1 MSPVFSADELH
12 SVVGGK
18 LSKKNWEVHG
28 ISIDSREIKKNDLFI
43 ALKSKR
49 DGNDFILSAIEKGAK
64 AAIINKVPIGLPIN
78 FPYILVKDSMK
89 ALHSIAKYSRKRYK
103 GNLVAITGSVGKTS
117 TKDILTKILSI
128 FGLTYSSPKSFN
140 NDLGVPLTL
149 ANIPQK
155 ADYVIC
161 EIGMNAKG
169 EIEPLSK
176 LASPDTAIITN
187 ISTAHLASFN
197 CLKEIAMEKAN
208 ICSGLKKGGLLIYP
222 VDNEFCD
229 LLKGIV
235 FEKKIKSMAFGSK
248 KSADISLDKISFLNN
263 YSFASLVL
271 DNKIFSDFSIGALGY
286 HQLLNCL
293 SAVGVILNYDLDL
306 KIALRELKKW
316 KPRNGRGRFLDIS
329 FNKNLKKI
337 KIRIIDES
345 YNCNPSSLNASLE
358 ILKYV
363 KFGTTTKN
371 SRKIAILGD
380 MLELGIKEKEFHSEI
395 SNNDN
400 IKFFDKIHCVGTLMK
415 ELHSKLPKGQ
425 KGLLVRNPKELIS
438 HLLINAEDRD
448 IYLIKGSNS
457 IGLSFI
463 VDKLYDL
470 NNGCF

>member
-89 ALHSIAKYSRKRYK
+89 ALHAIAKYSRKRYK

-149 ANIPQK
+149 ANIPKK

-235 FEKKIKSMAFGSK
+235 FEQKIKSMTFGSK

-263 YSFASLVL
+263 NSFASLVL

-363 KFGTTTKN
+363 QFGPTTKN

>member
-89 ALHSIAKYSRKRYK
+89 ALHAIAKYSRKRYK

-117 TKDILTKILSI
+117 TKDILTRILSI

-149 ANIPQK
+149 ANIPKK

-235 FEKKIKSMAFGSK
+235 FEQKIKSMTFGSK
-248 KSADISLDKISFLNN
+248 KSANISLDKISFLNN
-263 YSFASLVL
+263 NSFASLVL

-363 KFGTTTKN
+363 QFGPTTNN

-463 VDKLYDL
+463 ANRLYKL
-470 NNGCF
+470 NNTYV

>member
-89 ALHSIAKYSRKRYK
+89 ALHAIAKYSRKRYK

-117 TKDILTKILSI
+117 TKDILTRILSI

-149 ANIPQK
+149 ANIPKK

-235 FEKKIKSMAFGSK
+235 FEQKIKSMTFGSK
-248 KSADISLDKISFLNN
+248 KGADISLDKISFLNN
-263 YSFASLVL
+263 NSFASLVL

-415 ELHSKLPKGQ
+415 ELHSKLPEGQ

>member
-1 MSPVFSADELH
+1 MSPIFSADELH

-18 LSKKNWEVHG
+18 LFKKNWEVHG
-28 ISIDSREIKKNDLFI
+28 VSIDSREIKKNDLFI
-43 ALKSKR
+43 AIKSKR

-89 ALHSIAKYSRKRYK
+89 ALHAIAKYSRKRYR
-103 GNLVAITGSVGKTS
+103 GNLIAITGSVGKTS
-117 TKDILTKILSI
+117 TKDILTKILSV
-128 FGLTYSSPKSFN
+128 FGVTHSSPKSFN
-140 NDLGVPLTL
+140 NNLGVPLTL

-155 ADYVIC
+155 AEYVIC

-176 LASPDTAIITN
+176 LAFPDVAIITN
-187 ISTAHLASFN
+187 ISTAHLSSFN
-197 CLKEIAMEKAN
+197 FLKEIAEEKAS
-208 ICSGLKKGGLLIYP
+208 ICRGLKNSGLLIYP
-222 VDNEFCD
+222 ADSEFCD
-229 LLKGIV
+229 FLKGIV
-235 FEKKIKSMAFGSK
+235 LEKKIKGMTFGSK
-248 KSADISLDKISFLNN
+248 KGADISLDRISFINN
-263 YSFASLVL
+263 KSFASLVL
-271 DNKIFSDFSIGALGY
+271 DNKIVSDFSISALGY

-293 SAVGVILNYDLDL
+293 SAVGVILSYDLDL
-306 KIALRELKKW
+306 RIALKELKKW
-316 KPRNGRGRFLDIS
+316 KPRNGRGSFLDIS
-329 FNKNLKKI
+329 FKKNLKKI

-345 YNCNPSSLNASLE
+345 YNCNPTSLNASLE

-363 KFGTTTKN
+363 EFGNKTKN

-380 MLELGIKEKEFHSEI
+380 MLELGINEKEFHSEV
-395 SNNDN
+395 SHNDN
-400 IKFFDKIHCVGTLMK
+400 IKFFDIIHCVGTLMK
-415 ELHSKLPKGQ
+415 ELHSKLPKEQ
-425 KGLLVRNPKELIS
+425 KGLLVRKPKELIS
-438 HLLINAEDRD
+438 YLFNNAKDGD

>member
-89 ALHSIAKYSRKRYK
+89 ALHAIAKYSRKRYK

-117 TKDILTKILSI
+117 TKDILTRILSI

-149 ANIPQK
+149 ANIPKK

-235 FEKKIKSMAFGSK
+235 FEQKIKSMTFGSK

-263 YSFASLVL
+263 NSFASLVL

-363 KFGTTTKN
+363 QFGPTTNN

>member
-149 ANIPQK
+149 ANIPKK

-235 FEKKIKSMAFGSK
+235 FEQKIKSMTFGSK
-248 KSADISLDKISFLNN
+248 KSANISLDKISFLNN
-263 YSFASLVL
+263 NSFASLVL

-395 SNNDN
+395 SNNEN

-415 ELHSKLPKGQ
+415 ELHSKLPEGQ